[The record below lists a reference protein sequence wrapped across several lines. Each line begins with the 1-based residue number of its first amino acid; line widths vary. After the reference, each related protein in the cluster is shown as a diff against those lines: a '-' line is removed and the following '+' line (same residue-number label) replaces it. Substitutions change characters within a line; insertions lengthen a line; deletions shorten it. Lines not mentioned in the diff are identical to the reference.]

1 MKTSLLMLLALVSL
15 QVQASTEREQLRA
28 QRLQIEASFTAA
40 MRECSAKFQI
50 TDCELAAKAQRRT
63 ALQPVLKQE
72 QALDLLER
80 QQRAQVQRERVA
92 AKQQAKA
99 LEARELAARTASA
112 SAPAAGGSRLGHAEP
127 ARPAASAVVASRK
140 DAAAARALAA
150 SAAEQAKQTTQRR
163 IKAAQA
169 HEKEVLAREAARTKR
184 AAPLPLPASAVRR

>member
-1 MKTSLLMLLALVSL
+1 MKSSLLMLVALLSL
-15 QVQASTEREQLRA
+15 QVQAATEREQLRA
-28 QRLQIEASFTAA
+28 QRQQIEASFSAA

-72 QALDLLER
+72 QALDLAER
-80 QQRAQVQRERVA
+80 QQRAQAQRDRVA
-92 AKQQAKA
+92 AKQQAKEQ
-99 LEARELAARTASA
+99 EARELAARAA
-112 SAPAAGGSRLGHAEP
+112 SAPAAAASRPLQAEP
-127 ARPAASAVVASRK
+127 SKAVASAALTSRQ

-150 SAAEQAKQTTQRR
+150 SEAEQARQASLRR
-163 IKAAQA
+163 IKAAKA